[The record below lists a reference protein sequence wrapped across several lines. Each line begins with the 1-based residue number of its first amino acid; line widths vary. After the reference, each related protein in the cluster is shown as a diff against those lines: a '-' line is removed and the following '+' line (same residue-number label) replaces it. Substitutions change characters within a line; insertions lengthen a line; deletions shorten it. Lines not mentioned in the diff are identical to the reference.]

1 VNSRKLV
8 LRLLTPP
15 ILVTL
20 RAFLK
25 FRCLISPRAEVELT
39 RNLTI
44 GRGAVIGSF
53 TKLKSS
59 DGSLRIGAQVEIATS
74 CTITSHVAGLE
85 IGDRCMIGPGVCII
99 GNNYRYDRLDVPVQL
114 QEKVSEAGIRIADNV
129 WIGANCTLLDGA
141 DIGAGAIIAAN
152 SVVASRIPAN
162 AIAQG
167 SPAKVI
173 FMRR

>member
-1 VNSRKLV
+1 VNVRKLI
-8 LRLLTPP
+8 LRFLTPP
-15 ILVTL
+15 ILVTV

-25 FRCLISPRAEVELT
+25 YRCLVSPRAEVELT

-44 GRGAVIGSF
+44 GRGTVVGSF

-59 DGSLRIGAQVEIATS
+59 EGRLRIGAHVEIATS
-74 CTITSHVAGLE
+74 CTITSHAGGVG

-99 GNNYRYDRLDVPVQL
+99 GNNYRYDQLDVPIQL
-114 QEKVSEAGIRIADNV
+114 QEKVSKAGVRIADNV
-129 WIGANCTLLDGA
+129 WIGANSTLLDGA

-152 SVVASRIPAN
+152 SVVASQIPAN

-167 SPAKVI
+167 SPAKVL